1 MSSGWRKLIPTDALL
16 QLRQRLDRLPRK
28 NPERAVQVLAVAE
41 LYGLSTS
48 SVYRAL
54 TDFLKPHTT
63 HRVDHGEPRVLPKAC
78 CVTTAGPSF

>member
-1 MSSGWRKLIPTDALL
+1 MSSGWRKQIPADVLM

-28 NPERAVQVLAVAE
+28 SPERAVQVLVVAE

-54 TDFLKPHTT
+54 KDFLKGGLSPNQ
-63 HRVDHGEPRVLPKAC
+63 RNL
-78 CVTTAGPSF
+78 